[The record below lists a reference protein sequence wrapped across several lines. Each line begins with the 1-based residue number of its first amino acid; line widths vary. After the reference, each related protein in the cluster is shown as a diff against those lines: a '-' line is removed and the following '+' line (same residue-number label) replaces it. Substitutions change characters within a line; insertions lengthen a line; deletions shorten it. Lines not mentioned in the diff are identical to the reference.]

1 MNLEKIDFFNPLILV
16 VAILAFLA
24 MGYIGSFNYRFE
36 DPLKPEVILT
46 ILFSC
51 LVFIAGTAIV
61 KYKVNVENVK
71 EIDFLSEKLLVALVL
86 IALGLQTLNLV

>member
-1 MNLEKIDFFNPLILV
+1 MNSEDKMKIEKIDFFQPLLIV
-16 VAILAFLA
+16 IAIIVFLA

-51 LVFIAGTAIV
+51 LIFTFGVVAV
-61 KYKVNVENVK
+61 KYKVNVDISLYCFRNKQNME
-71 EIDFLSEKLLVALVL
+71 
-86 IALGLQTLNLV
+86 